1 MIIAAK
7 GTKTAEAPGD
17 QGRKGFDF
25 HDVEKLSRLPLYVAL
40 LFTGIAAYLKSA
52 FPAQSYIAN
61 AQPEAEPAP
70 AEAVTSSPRSTRL
83 SEAEVSP
90 ELDEMITGA
99 IADKQPGNSLY
110 HQVRW
115 PSDYFLP
122 ESPPLAFARPMMI
135 DSPSLRGFFPVA
147 FGVAPSNDNATH
159 DAGLAAPRP
168 DGRWPEPPEE
178 DDDAPALPD
187 LDDDDA
193 AGPDPDDEDD
203 DEDNED
209 DDDEDQENRAPLT
222 RGPIRLHDVFAGQV
236 VLIGLS
242 DLLRQASDPDGDALS
257 VFNVTVSG
265 GGTLVPTQGGWAF
278 SSGRAERGET
288 LLSYQISDGTAFVA
302 QTARFEVVRAPQVL
316 TEGDDVAVGTPEDDD
331 IVALGGNDNVD
342 ARQGDDIVA
351 GGAGDDHLVGGE
363 GHDTLFGEA
372 GDDILF
378 GGAGNDT
385 LSGGAGDDTL
395 FGEAGDDVL
404 SGDAG
409 DDHAEGGAGNDVV
422 LGGAGNDSLLG
433 DAGDDR
439 LFGEAGND
447 TLAGG
452 DGNDLAEG
460 GAGDDALSGGDG
472 NDILADNDGNDSVA
486 GGDGDDLVLSGA
498 GDDELDGGAGT
509 DTLDLSAATGGV
521 ALDLAANTARGAGLG
536 ADTVTR
542 FEIVVGGL
550 GADTLSGSDACETLI
565 GKAGDDTL
573 FGAGGDDT
581 IAGGLGDD
589 ALDGGAGTDILDYSA
604 AVETILVDLIA
615 GRAEGA
621 DIGTDTV
628 ANFEAVHGGA
638 AADTFIIDVNASVTL
653 KGGGGDDTFIFTVT
667 DAQPAVSAALVHEI
681 LDFLVGDRIKVK
693 DYEISEQEKDCE
705 EDRFGAVYDGDDA
718 PGAALPIRV
727 RHEYYDAMDHTFIE
741 ADLDHDDVFELSIKL
756 HGYHVPTILDTG
768 AA

>member
-1 MIIAAK
+1 MIITAK
-7 GTKTAEAPGD
+7 ATKTAQAPGD
-17 QGRKGFDF
+17 KGRKGFDF
-25 HDVEKLSRLPLYVAL
+25 QDVEKRTRLPLYIAL

-52 FPAQSYIAN
+52 FPSHGYAAKGP
-61 AQPEAEPAP
+61 PEEARAP
-70 AEAVTSSPRSTRL
+70 AEADTSSPRSTRL
-83 SEAEVSP
+83 AEGEGRE
-90 ELDEMITGA
+90 ELDATITGG
-99 IADKQPGNSLY
+99 IGEPGPANSLHY
-110 HQVRW
+110 QVRW
-115 PSDYFLP
+115 PSDFLFP
-122 ESPPLAFARPMMI
+122 ESPPLAFARPMMLE
-135 DSPSLRGFFPVA
+135 SPSLRGFFPLA
-147 FGVAPSNDNATH
+147 FGVAPSNDNGPPGA
-159 DAGLAAPRP
+159 ALAAPRA
-168 DGRWPEPPEE
+168 DGRWPEPP
-178 DDDAPALPD
+178 DD
-187 LDDDDA
+187 DDDDA
-193 AGPDPDDEDD
+193 TDVPDLDADDDEDD
-203 DEDNED
+203 ADDY
-209 DDDEDQENRAPLT
+209 DDDEDEDEDDEDDNRAPIT
-222 RGPIRLHDVFAGQV
+222 RSPVRLHDVFAGQV
-236 VLIGLS
+236 ALIGLS
-242 DLLRQASDPDGDALS
+242 DLLRHAADPDGDALA
-257 VFNVTVSG
+257 VVNVSVSG

-288 LLSYQISDGTAFVA
+288 LISYQISDGTAFVA
-302 QTARFEVVRAPQVL
+302 QTARFEVVRQPQVL
-316 TEGDDVAVGTPEDDD
+316 TEGDDVAVGTPGDDD
-331 IVALGGNDNVD
+331 IAALGGNDNVD

-363 GHDTLFGEA
+363 GHDTLFGAA
-372 GDDILF
+372 GDDVLF

-395 FGEAGDDVL
+395 FGEAGNDVL

-409 DDHAEGGAGNDVV
+409 DDHADGGAGDDVV
-422 LGGAGNDSLLG
+422 LGGDGDDVVLG
-433 DAGDDR
+433 DAGNDT
-439 LFGEAGND
+439 LFGEAGDD

-452 DGNDLAEG
+452 DGDDLAEG
-460 GAGDDALSGGDG
+460 GAGDDALSGGAG
-472 NDILADNDGNDSVA
+472 NDILADNAGNDSVA

-509 DTLDLSAATGGV
+509 DTLDLSAAAGGV

-550 GADTLSGSDACETLI
+550 GADTIAGSAACETLI

-581 IAGGLGDD
+581 LVGGLGDD

-604 AVETILVDLIA
+604 ALDSILVDLIA
-615 GRAEGA
+615 GRAAGT
-621 DIGTDTV
+621 DIGTDTI
-628 ANFEAVHGGA
+628 ANFETVHGGA

-693 DYEISEQEKDCE
+693 DYEISEQAEDCE
-705 EDRFGAVYDGDDA
+705 EDRFSAVYDGDDA
-718 PGAALPIRV
+718 PGEALPIRV

-741 ADLDHDDVFELSIKL
+741 ADLDRDAVFEFSLKL